1 MKNVAF
7 FGAGLFWLSLE
18 VT

>member
-18 VT
+18 VI